1 MFPKLLLKGAVSS
14 FACLSVLRCGCHDF
28 CKELVASMA
37 TGMRGFC
44 LYSLFCSALALGEQ
58 HLPIQ
63 LAIQIYFITFPGL
76 DCMGSLVLSSTGE
89 S

>member
-1 MFPKLLLKGAVSS
+1 
-14 FACLSVLRCGCHDF
+14 
-28 CKELVASMA
+28 MA
-37 TGMRGFC
+37 TGMRGFF
-44 LYSLFCSALALGEQ
+44 LYSLFCSAVALGEQ